1 MFDLPALLGRN
12 ASVQGIRREL
22 AATRFTLVILLPM
35 ALTFRAH
42 FRAKMSMALGSWEEQ
57 KNDRNPRTSRRH
69 PGPPRPPQAH
79 ACGRMIG
86 PTLPDPWPW
95 AGLAPRL
102 DARGV
107 VRLPALRGRPPARAR
122 RAMGHRPSAPPQAL
136 SRQPGQTACPRRGSV
151 GDAPGCPRRRC
162 TLGRV

>member
-1 MFDLPALLGRN
+1 MYWY
-12 ASVQGIRREL
+12 S
-22 AATRFTLVILLPM
+22 
-35 ALTFRAH
+35 LTFRAN

-95 AGLAPRL
+95 AGREPRL

-107 VRLPALRGRPPARAR
+107 VGLPALRGRPPARAR
-122 RAMGHRPSAPPQAL
+122 RAMGQRLSAP
-136 SRQPGQTACPRRGSV
+136 
-151 GDAPGCPRRRC
+151 
-162 TLGRV
+162 LGRGLDSKG